1 MIRSILLK
9 SAWCALVV
17 PLLSCNLLKVT
28 DDEGSTTGRGAKRF
42 DPYQGLNSGAVRL
55 SLQYING
62 CAFLPN
68 GQMVAG
74 NGTPNVLAD
83 GKPGPAYPGM
93 CITPL
98 GQDPLTLSP
107 PTGTLQILADT
118 QYFLNQFSVSET
130 VVNQHTNPTDLSG
143 ALTWIKTQT
152 AFSGLDWGNVSQ
164 GQDEWS
170 FYSLAGAVEE
180 CWTREVHF
188 GNANWQKVADDT
200 ITVEV
205 LDEAGTPRAS
215 QTYLRSELLASSPYA
230 GHSRFAWRSE
240 NLKPPRFPGDRDPG
254 TVTGIAGGMAQPA
267 TYRTVARVDMVG
279 STNPFK
285 VLRVPRLSGPGA
297 LRATW
302 SQLPNRP
309 FFFPVTYVLPEDR
322 PSTCTDDAGQPVQ
335 CSPGLDSRLTFA
347 PPTEG
352 SFYKPGEPVSIYVD
366 LRDSAGNHLHSAD
379 LLPSA
384 REIISNQSNGIMTFV
399 PNVIGTVMEND
410 SISNVAIAGPI
421 QNFKV
426 LGDPSDKPQFA
437 ARPFPFAFID
447 DATLTGLTPG
457 LADFKWPT
465 RQTFT
470 LPADAQPGTYVA
482 LVKFNRASMGERVA
496 KLSPFFFQVGQD
508 EATSYP
514 GNVGNCQICHRGVN
528 SLDNLRHGLSV
539 DHIESCK
546 VCHHYDTDTVGRTQE
561 MVHRIHMNSPR
572 YPADR
577 ADCTVCHLTRKSTER
592 PSLALCGSCHPSQH
606 GDEYFQTAFKQRG
619 AVNKFGNCA
628 QTCHGGDQLPSSH
641 ILPAK

>member
-1 MIRSILLK
+1 MNRSILLK
-9 SAWCALVV
+9 SAWCALLV

-42 DPYQGLNSGAVRL
+42 DPYQGLNSGAIRL

-68 GQMVAG
+68 GQMVAK
-74 NGTPNVLAD
+74 NSVTP
-83 GKPGPAYPGM
+83 GYPDT

-98 GQDPLTLSP
+98 AQDPLTLSP
-107 PTGTLQILADT
+107 PTGTLQILSDT

-130 VVNQHTNPTDLSG
+130 VVNQHNNPNDQTA
-143 ALTWIKTQT
+143 ALAWIKNQSV
-152 AFSGLDWGNVSQ
+152 FSGLDWTNVNQ
-164 GQDEWS
+164 GPDEWS
-170 FYSLAGAVEE
+170 FYSLAGAVED
-180 CWTREVHF
+180 CWTREVQF
-188 GNANWQKVADDT
+188 GNANWQKVKDDT

-205 LDEAGTPRAS
+205 LDETGTPRAS

-230 GHSRFAWRSE
+230 GHSRFSWRSE
-240 NLKPPRFPGDRDPG
+240 NLKPPRFPGDKDPG
-254 TVTGIAGGMAQPA
+254 TVTGFAGGLDQSAI
-267 TYRTVARVDMVG
+267 TRTIARVDWVG

-302 SQLPNRP
+302 SQLPDKP
-309 FFFPVTYVLPEDR
+309 FYFPVTYIIPDDR
-322 PSTCTDDAGQPVQ
+322 PSTCTDDAGNPVQ
-335 CSPGLDSRLTFA
+335 CSPGLDSRLVFS
-347 PPTEG
+347 PPKEG
-352 SFYKPGEPVSIYVD
+352 SFYKPGEDVSVYVD
-366 LRDSAGNHLHSAD
+366 LRDSAGAHLHSRD

-384 REIISNQSNGIMTFV
+384 REIIGGQSNGIQTFV
-399 PNVIGTVMEND
+399 PNVIATVTEND

-421 QNFKV
+421 QDLKV
-426 LGDPSDKPQFA
+426 LGNPSDKPEFF
-437 ARPFPFAFID
+437 ARPFPFAMLD

-457 LADFKWPT
+457 LIDYKWPT

-470 LPADAQPGTYVA
+470 LPANAKPGTYVA
-482 LVKFNRASMGERVA
+482 LVKFNRAALGERVA
-496 KLSPFFFQVGQD
+496 KLNPFFFQVGQD
-508 EATSYP
+508 EPTTYP
-514 GNVGNCQICHRGVN
+514 GNVGNCQICHRGVL

-561 MVHRIHMNSPR
+561 MVHRIHMNSPS
-572 YPADR
+572 YPANR

-592 PSLALCGSCHPSQH
+592 PSLALCGSCHISQH
-606 GDEYFQTAFKQRG
+606 GDEFFQIAFNQRG
-619 AVNKFGNCA
+619 TPSRFGNCA
-628 QTCHGGDQLPSSH
+628 QTCHGGEQLPARH

>member
-1 MIRSILLK
+1 MNRSILLK
-9 SAWCALVV
+9 SAWCALLV

-68 GQMVAG
+68 GQMVAK
-74 NGTPNVLAD
+74 NGVNV
-83 GKPGPAYPGM
+83 PYPDV

-98 GQDPLTLSP
+98 AQNPLTLSP
-107 PTGTLQILADT
+107 PQGTMQILSDT

-130 VVNQHTNPTDLSG
+130 VVNQHNNPNDQTA
-143 ALTWIKTQT
+143 ALAWIKNQSVF
-152 AFSGLDWGNVSQ
+152 AGLDWTNVNQ
-164 GQDEWS
+164 GPDEWS
-170 FYSLAGAVEE
+170 FYSLAGAVED
-180 CWTREVHF
+180 CWTREVQF
-188 GNANWQKVADDT
+188 GNANWQKVKDDT

-205 LDEAGTPRAS
+205 LDETGTPRAS
-215 QTYLRSELLASSPYA
+215 QTYQRSELLASSPYA
-230 GHSRFAWRSE
+230 GHSRFSWRSE
-240 NLKPPRFPGDRDPG
+240 NLKPPRFPGDKDPG
-254 TVTGIAGGMAQPA
+254 TVTGFAGGLDQSPI
-267 TYRTVARVDMVG
+267 TRTIARVDMVG

-302 SQLPNRP
+302 SQLPDKP
-309 FFFPVTYVLPEDR
+309 FYFPVTYVIPDER
-322 PSTCTDDAGQPVQ
+322 PSSCTDDAGNPVQ
-335 CSPGLDSRLTFA
+335 CNPGLDSRLVFA
-347 PPTEG
+347 PPKEG
-352 SFYKPGEPVSIYVD
+352 SFYKPGEDVSVYVD
-366 LRDSAGNHLHSAD
+366 LRDSAGAHLHSRD

-384 REIISNQSNGIMTFV
+384 REIIGGQSNGLITFI
-399 PNVIGTVMEND
+399 PNVIATVTEND
-410 SISNVAIAGPI
+410 SISNVAIAGPL
-421 QNFKV
+421 QDLQV
-426 LGDPSDKPQFA
+426 LGNPSDKPQFFA
-437 ARPFPFAFID
+437 KPFPFATLD

-457 LADFKWPT
+457 LIDYKWPT

-470 LPADAQPGTYVA
+470 LPANAKPGTYVA

-496 KLSPFFFQVGQD
+496 KLNPFFFQVGQD
-508 EATSYP
+508 EPTTYP
-514 GNVGNCQICHRGVN
+514 GNVGNCQICHRGVL

-561 MVHRIHMNSPR
+561 MVHRIHMNSPS
-572 YPADR
+572 YPANR

-592 PSLALCGSCHPSQH
+592 PSLALCGSCHISQH
-606 GDEYFQTAFKQRG
+606 GDEFFQIAFNQRG
-619 AVNKFGNCA
+619 TPSKFGNCA
-628 QTCHGGDQLPSSH
+628 QTCHGGDQLPASH